1 MPYALA
7 NASAYSCDLAAPAY
21 RVTGRPCAASPQIV
35 RASDPAIL
43 PAPRIPMFMLLPPL
57 WFVSIVA
64 FSADSVNARGKRI
77 QQKYAITVRKKAQPY
92 GYASVMSPAGF
103 EPTTF

>member
-7 NASAYSCDLAAPAY
+7 NASAFSCDLDATAY
-21 RVTGRPCAASPQIV
+21 SVTGRPCAAIPQIV
-35 RASDPAIL
+35 RAIDPAIL

-57 WFVSIVA
+57 WFGSIVA

-77 QQKYAITVRKKAQPY
+77 QRKYAITVRKKAQPY
-92 GYASVMSPAGF
+92 DHAFVMSPAGF